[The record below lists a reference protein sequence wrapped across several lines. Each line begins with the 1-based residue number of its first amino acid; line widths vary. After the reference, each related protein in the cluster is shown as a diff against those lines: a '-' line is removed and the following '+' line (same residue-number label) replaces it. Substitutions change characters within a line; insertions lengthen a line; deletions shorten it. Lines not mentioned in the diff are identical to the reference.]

1 MSPPAH
7 GPGLFH
13 AVGLFGY
20 EASGIAPH
28 TLGRTWISPVE
39 VTTDPKC
46 VAAFGLQRFGGPW
59 ATGTIDPVSAS
70 AAVHSV
76 GMFIRYLLDLPL
88 PFEDADA
95 RLHTAPEFWVPGL
108 ARDAEGGGAHLLA
121 EVGFPVDDH
130 RVGKEVQI
138 ELGTPF
144 RIPSRTI
151 LPLTWTATGPEKLFP
166 SLDADLEI
174 APLGRN
180 RTQLSISARYR
191 PPFGAVGRVLD
202 RALLHRVAE
211 ATLKDF
217 LDRVG
222 EALGAETGALT

>member
-1 MSPPAH
+1 
-7 GPGLFH
+7 
-13 AVGLFGY
+13 
-20 EASGIAPH
+20 
-28 TLGRTWISPVE
+28 
-39 VTTDPKC
+39 
-46 VAAFGLQRFGGPW
+46 
-59 ATGTIDPVSAS
+59 
-70 AAVHSV
+70 
-76 GMFIRYLLDLPL
+76 MFIRYFLDLPL
-88 PFEDADA
+88 ALENVEA
-95 RLHTAPEFWVPGL
+95 RLLAAPEVWVPGL
-108 ARDAEGGGAHLLA
+108 ARVADDGGERLLA

-151 LPLTWTATGPEKLFP
+151 LPLTWTATGTERLLP

-180 RTQLSISARYR
+180 RTQLSISARYL
-191 PPFGAVGRVLD
+191 PPLGAVGRALD

-222 EALGAETGALT
+222 EALGAETGGPT

>member
-59 ATGTIDPVSAS
+59 ATGTIDPASAS

-138 ELGTPF
+138 WEPPSASRPGPF
-144 RIPSRTI
+144 FRSRGRPPDRRNCSRPSTRSWRSR
-151 LPLTWTATGPEKLFP
+151 PSGGTGPSSRSAPVPAAFWRGWQGSRSRAAPPGRRGDAQGFP
-166 SLDADLEI
+166 GS
-174 APLGRN
+174 G
-180 RTQLSISARYR
+180 
-191 PPFGAVGRVLD
+191 G
-202 RALLHRVAE
+202 
-211 ATLKDF
+211 
-217 LDRVG
+217 
-222 EALGAETGALT
+222 

>member
-1 MSPPAH
+1 MDGVCFAAP
-7 GPGLFH
+7 GPQR
-13 AVGLFGY
+13 VG
-20 EASGIAPH
+20 
-28 TLGRTWISPVE
+28 R
-39 VTTDPKC
+39 
-46 VAAFGLQRFGGPW
+46 PW
-59 ATGTIDPVSAS
+59 AAGTIDPAAAC

-76 GMFIRYLLDLPL
+76 GMFIRYFLDLPL
-88 PFEDADA
+88 PLKKVEA
-95 RLHTAPEFWVPGL
+95 RLLDAPEVWVPGL
-108 ARDAEGGGAHLLA
+108 ARDADVGGEHLLA

-144 RIPSRTI
+144 RIPSKTI
-151 LPLTWTATGPEKLFP
+151 LPLTWTATGRQRLFP

-180 RTQLSISARYR
+180 RTQLSISARYL
-191 PPFGAVGRVLD
+191 PPLGAVGKVLD

-222 EALGAETGALT
+222 EALEAEAGART

>member
-1 MSPPAH
+1 
-7 GPGLFH
+7 
-13 AVGLFGY
+13 
-20 EASGIAPH
+20 
-28 TLGRTWISPVE
+28 
-39 VTTDPKC
+39 
-46 VAAFGLQRFGGPW
+46 
-59 ATGTIDPVSAS
+59 
-70 AAVHSV
+70 
-76 GMFIRYLLDLPL
+76 MFIRYFLDLPL
-88 PFEDADA
+88 PFEGVEA
-95 RLHTAPEFWVPGL
+95 RLLAAPEVWVPGL
-108 ARDAEGGGAHLLA
+108 AREAEHGAEHLLV

-144 RIPSRTI
+144 RIPSKTI
-151 LPLTWTATGPEKLFP
+151 LPLTWTATGPGRLFP
-166 SLDADLEI
+166 SLEADLEI

-191 PPFGAVGRVLD
+191 PPLGAVGRVLD

-222 EALGAETGALT
+222 ETLGAETRALT